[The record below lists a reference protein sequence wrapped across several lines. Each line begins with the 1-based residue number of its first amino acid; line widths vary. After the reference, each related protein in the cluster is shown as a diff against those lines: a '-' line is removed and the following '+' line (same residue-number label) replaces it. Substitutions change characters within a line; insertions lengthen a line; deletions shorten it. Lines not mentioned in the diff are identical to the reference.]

1 MGELSKS
8 WYTKYRP
15 TTIDEYSGKELRDII
30 ERRFSRIETMPHV
43 VMLKGERG
51 CGKTTLARL
60 LSKYYHCENLTEKG
74 PCEECEMCQQINEQL
89 IHGAEE
95 GLYIEGVTEID
106 ATTTNGKDAINGVL
120 EEAQQPPTYT
130 KYKVLILD
138 ECHEISRAA
147 QNSMLKIL
155 EDIPPHLIVIFAT
168 TDYDKV
174 LQTIKSRCQLTLT
187 IKPQTVPDMVA
198 RLLQIS
204 EMEGLTVSEAA
215 LEAIVKSANCVPRES
230 INLLETIAMTYD
242 RQVNL
247 ENVKKYVGDVSSSWY
262 LNYFEAANSSLED
275 ILIFIKELEKANI
288 SLPDFT
294 KGLSK
299 FTMSSLYIKHGI
311 ALEDYPKEYVKSI
324 KGLFDTYTAS
334 DFDVV
339 IQVVNS
345 LLTKVGATD
354 SRDRDALELVIAA
367 MRLNKV
373 GLLAQGLGLE
383 KNQAAKENHIS
394 VAEHGKSLRATNIK
408 AIDKLRLDL
417 DMETLHENFEDLHV
431 VKSDEPIISQD
442 IKDKIDS
449 IIASDE
455 EKRNEAKKQSEES
468 STFGS
473 EVDDFF
479 DN

>member
-1 MGELSKS
+1 MGELGKS

-15 TTIDEYSGKELRDII
+15 TTIEEYSGKRLREEIAQ
-30 ERRFSRIETMPHV
+30 RFSCIEKMPHV
-43 VMLKGERG
+43 IMLKGERG

-74 PCEECEMCQQINEQL
+74 PCEQCEMCRQINEQL

-95 GLYIEGVTEID
+95 GLCLEGVTEID
-106 ATTTNGKDAINGVL
+106 ATTTNGKDAINEVL
-120 EEAQQPPTYT
+120 EDAQQSPTYT

-155 EDIPPHLIVIFAT
+155 EDIPQHLVVIFAT

-174 LQTIKSRCQLTLT
+174 LQTIRSRCQLTLT

-204 EMEGLTVSEAA
+204 QMEGLTVSDVA

-230 INLLETIAMTYD
+230 INLLETISMTYD
-242 RQVNL
+242 RQVTI
-247 ENVKKYVGDVSSSWY
+247 ENVKKYIGDVSSSWY
-262 LNYFEAANSSLED
+262 LKYFEASNSSLED
-275 ILIFIKELEKANI
+275 ILIFIKELEKENI
-288 SLPDFT
+288 AIPDFV

-299 FTMSSLYIKHGI
+299 FIMSSLYIKHGI

-324 KGLFDTYTAS
+324 KVLFDTYTSS
-334 DFDVV
+334 DFDIV
-339 IQVVNS
+339 IQIVNS
-345 LLTKVGATD
+345 LLTKVGYTG
-354 SRDRDALELVIAA
+354 SKDRDELELVIAA

-383 KNQAAKENHIS
+383 KSQALKENQIS
-394 VAEHGKSLRATNIK
+394 VAEHSKSLRATNIK
-408 AIDKLRLDL
+408 AIEKLRIDL
-417 DMETLHENFEDLHV
+417 DINTIHDNFDELQVIKSET
-431 VKSDEPIISQD
+431 PIISQE
-442 IKDKIDS
+442 IQDKIDS
-449 IIASDE
+449 IVASDE
-455 EKRNEAKKQSEES
+455 ARQRDKMQKQTES
-468 STFGS
+468 SLGS

-479 DN
+479 DE